1 MMRGPIIHGVL
12 LLAALGFAYQTWTR
26 EKKVERKTGTVVV
39 WTTAADKVT
48 AIVYQTKDRDVR
60 LDRKAGESGS
70 YLWGTETRTT
80 RVRPPTKPGETAP
93 PSEQTT
99 TTSREFP
106 ADERA
111 DEAVTDLAELRAL
124 RDLGEL
130 SEEDKK
136 KYELIDST
144 DSITVYY
151 DGGQHSLILGGRV
164 YGGADRYIIDT
175 ATNRGYAI
183 AGKIIAPLHGGE
195 SGMNLRKLHTFT
207 DDDVGKVA
215 LTGDALGG
223 KQLGLLRTEVEG
235 ETGKKKGWADERTP
249 DKLDQTLANVLDR
262 IGEKVRPTQYDTE
275 EAITKLAPLSKLLT
289 ARYTDKTGKELGF
302 FEMYKVVEPAPEP
315 APPPEPAPG
324 EDAAAPPD
332 GKDGGKAGKAAGDK
346 GAKDAKTADGKD
358 AAETAAPVEP
368 KAPEPVVNYY
378 VRTERTRIYGKIG
391 KALGELIEKDL
402 QQVSAE

>member
-12 LLAALGFAYQTWTR
+12 LVAALAFGYQTWTR
-26 EKKVERKTGTVVV
+26 EKKVEPKTGKVVV
-39 WTTAADKVT
+39 WSIAADKVS
-48 AIVYQTKDRDVR
+48 AVVYQTKDRDVR
-60 LDRKAGESGS
+60 LDRKAGERGA
-70 YLWGTETRTT
+70 YLWGTEARTT

-93 PSEQTT
+93 PAEETTT

-111 DEAVTDLAELRAL
+111 DEAVADLAQLRAL

-130 SEEDKK
+130 TEEDKA
-136 KYELIDST
+136 KYELTDST
-144 DSITVYY
+144 DSVTVYY

-164 YGGADRYIIDT
+164 YGGADRYVIDT

-223 KQLGLLRTEVEG
+223 KQLGLLRTEVDG

-262 IGEKVRPTQYDTE
+262 IGEKVRPTQYDSE
-275 EAITKLAPLSKLLT
+275 EAITKRAPLTKLMT
-289 ARYTDKTGKELGF
+289 ARYTDKRGKEIGF

-315 APPPEPAPG
+315 TPTPEPA
-324 EDAAAPPD
+324 DDTAKPPE
-332 GKDGGKAGKAAGDK
+332 GKDGKPAGG
-346 GAKDAKTADGKD
+346 KDAKTADDKEP

-378 VRTERTRIYGKIG
+378 VRTERTHIYGKIG

-402 QQVSAE
+402 QAVSAE

>member
-1 MMRGPIIHGVL
+1 LIHGVL
-12 LLAALGFAYQTWTR
+12 LLAVLGFSYQTWTR
-26 EKKVERKTGTVVV
+26 EKKVEPKTGKVVV
-39 WTTAADKVT
+39 WSTSEDKVS

-60 LDRKAGESGS
+60 LDRKAGDGGS

-80 RVRPPTKPGETAP
+80 RVRPPTKPGEAP
-93 PSEQTT
+93 DPAAEKTT

-106 ADERA
+106 ADERGE
-111 DEAVTDLAELRAL
+111 EALTDLAELRAL

-130 SEEDKK
+130 TEEDKK

-151 DGGQHSLILGGRV
+151 EGGQHSIILGGRV

-183 AGKIIAPLHGGE
+183 AGKIISPLHGGE
-195 SGMNLRKLHTFT
+195 SGMNLRKLHTFK

-262 IGEKVRPTQYDTE
+262 IGEKVRPTQYDE
-275 EAITKLAPLSKLLT
+275 EAAITKLAPLVKVMT
-289 ARYTDKTGKELGF
+289 ARYTDKAGKELGF
-302 FEMYKVVEPAPEP
+302 FELYKVTEPAPEP
-315 APPPEPAPG
+315 PPEPEPAPTPDG
-324 EDAAAPPD
+324 AKPDGAKPDATKPGATKPDATKPDAAKP
-332 GKDGGKAGKAAGDK
+332 
-346 GAKDAKTADGKD
+346 D
-358 AAETAAPVEP
+358 AAKPEEAKPEP
-368 KAPEPVVNYY
+368 KQPEPVVNFY
-378 VRTERTRIYGKIG
+378 VRTERTRTYGKIG

-402 QQVSAE
+402 QQVFAD